1 MARCTCFAVY
11 EASYSQTRVAPA
23 AEERPP
29 PGEEMK
35 VSYYGRGWVRKVDV
49 IALRFAAEMNVRP
62 DIDWKHLHG
71 KCADRLEPASSHA
84 FSHVFTDVRSLAI

>member
-11 EASYSQTRVAPA
+11 EASCSQTRVAPA

-49 IALRFAAEMNVRP
+49 IAL
-62 DIDWKHLHG
+62 DS
-71 KCADRLEPASSHA
+71 RL
-84 FSHVFTDVRSLAI
+84 R